1 MKNFVRLKLII
12 LGQKISETF
21 CPLLKFFVRT
31 LNARGGAMSD
41 SDSDEDALVDDVYAY
56 LVQKSYPKGC
66 SGTRKRQIRKRAER
80 FLVKEGNLYY
90 RFKKEGK
97 QVQTHALA
105 KAYFRLHCLV
115 MA

>member
-1 MKNFVRLKLII
+1 MWEYCHEKFCPPEIYYPRSKNFRNVL
-12 LGQKISETF
+12 F
-21 CPLLKFFVRT
+21 RT
-31 LNARGGAMSD
+31 LNARDRAMSD
-41 SDSDEDALVDDVYAY
+41 SDSDEDAIVDDVYAY

-80 FLVKEGNLYY
+80 LLVKEGNLYY

-105 KAYFRLHCLV
+105 KAFFRLHCLV